1 MVLKVLTESFDVI
14 NISLFYR
21 YGGNLSV
28 AGGVSA
34 ADSIT
39 AGTTCQRI
47 FFLFGVQ
54 IYCVLRYQHT
64 KKQVL
69 RVS

>member
-1 MVLKVLTESFDVI
+1 MVLKVLTKSFDVI

-39 AGTTCQRI
+39 AGTT
-47 FFLFGVQ
+47 
-54 IYCVLRYQHT
+54 
-64 KKQVL
+64 
-69 RVS
+69 

>member
-39 AGTTCQRI
+39 AGTTWGYSFSLEFKYTVYLDI
-47 FFLFGVQ
+47 NILKNKF
-54 IYCVLRYQHT
+54 
-64 KKQVL
+64 
-69 RVS
+69 